1 MACSF
6 STVFKILYEGKKSEL
21 KYSRRNFLR
30 MLLYDVDRRE
40 DEILRM
46 DKGFLSRICAG
57 TKMLP
62 AAIAEYYEL
71 TQKSGNL
78 ERDIKNKILPLLDSP
93 QKTLQDIRLLVETD
107 PYMLP
112 QKKDTILRNYGQDSL
127 FLADV
132 LRCSMSASPVMSKEH
147 EVVNLGQFILG
158 HKPPKPC
165 PAFCGRD
172 GELEEIDRNLKTHG
186 KLFVTG
192 YAGVGKSEVAAAYAH
207 AHLDDFANV
216 IWLYCEKS
224 LYESIGTLCVS
235 GNPYVDDA
243 EKKFAY
249 RDQILRSLDEKSLL
263 VLDGVNWPLYEDPML
278 QIILNDYDCKI
289 LVLTRCVIEE
299 PNVVR
304 LDVISSEDDR
314 MRLFCYY
321 YSEAAQNSADVM
333 DIMAAL
339 DNHTMAI
346 ELAARLLQNGRLTPS
361 GLLHRVHWHNLLQD
375 VHERILLRKDKTLRK
390 ERYAEHIKLLFRL
403 SALSAD
409 AQQILRG
416 MAIMP
421 QQGIEEQL
429 FGTMM
434 KLEDLTEVDRLVDCG
449 SVRRGNSREIS
460 LQPLLR
466 ETILAELNVTYDR
479 IGALLETVDLIL
491 RMQWHRDLPDS
502 RLMIAIILNLLDLPV
517 TDQDTYLMLLHNSWV
532 YCDNQH
538 DCCTKRLIVKKLK
551 KALDD
556 HMGTVQDRALLLS
569 YEAGELLFDD
579 PAAARM
585 MLIEADRHLGAVTK
599 DNATLKTNL
608 LASIG
613 MASSWIGDSDYADA
627 CFVEAFGIYDWYD
640 LGLGE
645 DYARLLTNYCN
656 HLTTVGQPATAKQKL
671 LESYHSVLAIDCD
684 AGVLADIETALANA
698 CISTGDTV
706 EAGQW
711 YNKAYRRRV
720 QQLGADHP
728 LSVSLL
734 AAIQHLI

>member
-1 MACSF
+1 MAYSF
-6 STVFKILYEGKKSEL
+6 STVLQILYDGQKAALQLGKRE
-21 KYSRRNFLR
+21 FLR
-30 MLLYDVDRRE
+30 ELLFDADRHGG
-40 DEILRM
+40 EILHM

-62 AAIAEYYEL
+62 AEIAEYYEL

-78 ERDIKNKILPLLDSP
+78 ETDIENKILPLLDLP

-112 QKKDTILRNYGQDSL
+112 TKKDTILRNYGKDSL

-132 LRCSMSASPVMSKEH
+132 LRYAMSASPVMSKEH
-147 EVVNLGQFILG
+147 EVITLSQLILG

-172 GELEEIDRNLKTHG
+172 GELEEIDCGLKGHG
-186 KLFVTG
+186 KLFITG
-192 YAGVGKSEVAAAYAH
+192 SAGIGKSEAAAAYVH
-207 AHLDDFANV
+207 AHLTEFANV
-216 IWLYCEKS
+216 IWLYCENS
-224 LYESIGTLCVS
+224 LYESIGTLCIS

-243 EKKFAY
+243 EKRFLY

-263 VLDGVNWPLYEDPML
+263 VLDGVNWPVYKDPTL
-278 QIILNDYDCKI
+278 QTILSDYGCKI
-289 LVLTRCVIEE
+289 LVLTRCMVEE

-304 LDVISSEDDR
+304 LDVISAEDDR
-314 MRLFCYY
+314 MRLFCYH
-321 YSEAAQNSADVM
+321 YSDGEQNSADVM
-333 DIMAAL
+333 DIMEAL

-361 GLLHRVHWHNLLQD
+361 GLLHRIHWHNLLQD
-375 VHERILLRKDKTLRK
+375 VHERIPLRKDKTLRK

-403 SALSAD
+403 SALNAD

-416 MAIMP
+416 MATMP
-421 QQGIEEQL
+421 QQGVEDRL

-434 KLEDLTEVDRLVDCG
+434 QLEDLTEVDRLVDLG
-449 SVRRGNSREIS
+449 SVRRGENREIS

-466 ETILAELNVTYDR
+466 ETIYTDLTVTYDHIR
-479 IGALLETVDLIL
+479 TLLTSVDYIL
-491 RMQWHRDLPDS
+491 RAQWHRDLPDS
-502 RLMIAIILNLLDLPV
+502 SLMTAIMQNLLGLPV
-517 TDQDTYLMLLHNSWV
+517 TDPETYLMLLHNSWV

-538 DCCTKRLIVKKLK
+538 DCCTKRLIVGKLK
-551 KALDD
+551 KALTD
-556 HMGTVQDRALLLS
+556 HMGTVRDRALLLS

-585 MLIEADRHLGAVTK
+585 LLIEADRHLGSVTK
-599 DNATLKTNL
+599 DTATLKTNL

-613 MASSWIGDSDYADA
+613 MASSWLGDSDYADA
-627 CFVEAFGIYDWYD
+627 CFAEAIDLYDRYD

-656 HLTTVGQPATAKQKL
+656 HLTSLAQYSDAKQQL
-671 LESYHSVLAIDCD
+671 LECYQSVLAIDCD
-684 AGVLADIETALANA
+684 TGVLADIETAIGNTYF
-698 CISTGDTV
+698 SSGNPN
-706 EAGQW
+706 EAVHW
-711 YNKAYRRRV
+711 YRTAYRRRA
-720 QQLGADHP
+720 Q
-728 LSVSLL
+728 
-734 AAIQHLI
+734 